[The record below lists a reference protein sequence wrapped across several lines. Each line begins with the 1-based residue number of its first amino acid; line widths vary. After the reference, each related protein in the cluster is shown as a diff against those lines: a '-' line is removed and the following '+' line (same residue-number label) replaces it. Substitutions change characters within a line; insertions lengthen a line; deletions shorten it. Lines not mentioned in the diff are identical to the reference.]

1 MSLKCNKRL
10 FVYTVWRN
18 ILIVLLLQILCVS
31 LILLYYFV
39 QPRGY
44 QATLIFSLSDSVGKP
59 LSIEKQ
65 DNVITFLFSQPI
77 ISNDSP
83 FSLRVSYKKKNQENI
98 RLSRHGE
105 LINLTF
111 EAETQEAAQ
120 RGLETWFSTFS
131 QAVIKQKQFLLND
144 KSEDKQY
151 DNTAIINIV
160 QGFRTSV
167 DSFIQHSV
175 KQTELHDLSMQLTEA
190 TLKRIYLTSL
200 NSTIN
205 MMRESGQSLLSLSF
219 IAGNSAIVSLESKRD
234 LLETQRAHMAAQLGW
249 THPQIKA
256 MTAELEA
263 VSHQLNNKILQIVDQ
278 VHSDVIIATE
288 LEKQLQKRVSFF
300 VKDQSQSLNKIFN
313 EFENKIKAAV
323 DAQNKVMSK
332 SAQREK
338 VIGSYWGLSDNPLL
352 LQNTNIHVV
361 MPTTLAPIS
370 FMALYGKNVLVGA
383 LASFLTLLL
392 GIVLFYPFF
401 KSKKDQLSEEDVRLK
416 ENTLKKNE
424 SLLVSQEIK
433 NLEAFITIEGL
444 SDVLKW
450 HASTVISIIGPEA
463 ARTAAK
469 LSLHLTKENK
479 TILLVD
485 ISGQQI
491 EKVIGPH
498 RGLSDVL
505 TGHAQMHDVIYRDY
519 DTGVDILPQGLT
531 SAVSA
536 QDFSNDISHILQEF
550 KKEYDFIIL
559 EMASKPKYGF
569 EQFAELT
576 DYYICNTVLNEQDWM
591 MWMVSSFPKTVYRVV
606 AS

>member
-1 MSLKCNKRL
+1 MSLTCNKRL
-10 FVYTVWRN
+10 FVRTVWRS
-18 ILIVLLLQILCVS
+18 ILIVLLLQMLCVS
-31 LILLYYFV
+31 LIWLYYFV

-59 LSIEKQ
+59 LPIKKQ
-65 DNVITFLFSQPI
+65 DNVIAFLFSQPI

-120 RGLETWFSTFS
+120 RGLETWFSVFS
-131 QAVIKQKQFLLND
+131 QAIIKQKQFLLND

-160 QGFRTSV
+160 QEFRSSV

-175 KQTELHDLSMQLTEA
+175 KQTELHDLSMQLMQA
-190 TLKRIYLTSL
+190 TLKRIHLTSL

-205 MMRESGQSLLSLSF
+205 MIRENGQSLLSLSF
-219 IAGNSAIVSLESKRD
+219 IADNSAIVSLESKRD

-263 VSHQLNNKILQIVDQ
+263 VSHQLNNKILQIVYQ
-278 VHSDVIIATE
+278 VHSDIIIATE

-300 VKDQSQSLNKIFN
+300 VKDQSQSLNEIFN

-352 LQNTNIHVV
+352 LQNTKINVV

-392 GIVLFYPFF
+392 GIMLFYPFF

-416 ENTLKKNE
+416 ENALKKNE

-479 TILLVD
+479 TILLID

-536 QDFSNDISHILQEF
+536 QDFSNNISHILQEF

>member
-1 MSLKCNKRL
+1 MSLTCNKRL
-10 FVYTVWRN
+10 FVRTVWRS
-18 ILIVLLLQILCVS
+18 ILIVLLLQMLCVS
-31 LILLYYFV
+31 LIWLYYFV

-59 LSIEKQ
+59 LPIKKQ
-65 DNVITFLFSQPI
+65 DNVIAFLFSQPI

-120 RGLETWFSTFS
+120 RGLETWFSVFS
-131 QAVIKQKQFLLND
+131 QAIIKQKQFLLND

-160 QGFRTSV
+160 QEFRSSV
-167 DSFIQHSV
+167 DSFIQHGV
-175 KQTELHDLSMQLTEA
+175 KQTELHDLSMQLMQA
-190 TLKRIYLTSL
+190 TLKRIHLTSL

-205 MMRESGQSLLSLSF
+205 MIRENGQSLLSLSF
-219 IAGNSAIVSLESKRD
+219 IADNSAIVSLESKRD

-263 VSHQLNNKILQIVDQ
+263 VSHQLNNKILQIVYQ
-278 VHSDVIIATE
+278 VHSDIIIATE

-300 VKDQSQSLNKIFN
+300 VKDQSQSLNEIFN

-352 LQNTNIHVV
+352 LQNTKINVV

-392 GIVLFYPFF
+392 GIMLFYPFF

-416 ENTLKKNE
+416 ENALKKNE

-479 TILLVD
+479 TILLID

-536 QDFSNDISHILQEF
+536 QDFSNNISHILQEF